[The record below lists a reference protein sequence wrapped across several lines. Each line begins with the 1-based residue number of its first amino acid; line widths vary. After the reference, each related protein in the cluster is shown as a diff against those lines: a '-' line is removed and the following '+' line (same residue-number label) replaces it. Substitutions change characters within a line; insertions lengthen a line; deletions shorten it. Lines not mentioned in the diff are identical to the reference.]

1 MRTRLTAAAALCA
14 LLGAAP
20 QLAAQQVASGAL
32 TDADITAIKEVAQQW
47 AAHAEM
53 GHAAVVAKLYT
64 EDAIEL
70 PPYMSAMEGRAAIEE
85 RIAEAIA
92 NLSDITITSVEIVG
106 MGDMAFDR
114 GTYSVT
120 VEEEGME
127 GMEGMEGK
135 KGMEGM
141 EGPMTVT
148 GKYISVLR
156 KQADGAWLIS
166 RLIWNEN
173 TMPAGM
179 PEM

>member
-32 TDADITAIKEVAQQW
+32 TDADIAAIKEVTQQW
-47 AAHAEM
+47 AAHGKM
-53 GHAAVVAKLYT
+53 GHAEVVAKLYT

-70 PPYMSAMEGRAAIEE
+70 PPYMSAVKGRAAIQE

-92 NLSDITITSVEIVG
+92 GVTDITITSVEIEG
-106 MGDMAFDR
+106 MGGIAFDR

-120 VEEEGME
+120 VEEEETERQM
-127 GMEGMEGK
+127 K
-135 KGMEGM
+135 M
-141 EGPMTVT
+141 EGPMMERPTTVT
-148 GKYISVLR
+148 GKYIAVLR
-156 KQADGAWLIS
+156 KQADGAWLLS
-166 RLIWNEN
+166 RLIWNEDV
-173 TMPAGM
+173 PPPGM

>member
-32 TDADITAIKEVAQQW
+32 TDADIAAIKEVPQQW
-47 AAHAEM
+47 AAHAKM
-53 GHAAVVAKLYT
+53 GHAEVVAKLYT

-70 PPYMSAMEGRAAIEE
+70 PPYMSAVEGRAAIEG

-120 VEEEGME
+120 VEEEGKK